1 MIITLE
7 TYNLID
13 FDLQSY
19 RPMSMAFERIGM
31 FTCVTIDGKMYQI
44 FQKKGTEDFCLINF
58 SYKNF
63 GECEVTKSNFF
74 TEDDLAEFL
83 IFYGK

>member
-1 MIITLE
+1 MITFE
-7 TYNLID
+7 KYNLTD

-19 RPMSMAFERIGM
+19 KPKSILFEKLGT
-31 FTCVTIDGKMYQI
+31 FTFFTIDGKKYQI

-74 TEDDLAEFL
+74 TEDELYELFS
-83 IFYGK
+83 

>member
-1 MIITLE
+1 MTITFE

-13 FDLQSY
+13 FDLQLYKPKSILI
-19 RPMSMAFERIGM
+19 EKIGS
-31 FTCVTIDGKMYQI
+31 FTSVTIDGKAYQF

-74 TEDDLAEFL
+74 TEDELYEL
-83 IFYGK
+83 IS